1 MVYAKAGESGFND
14 VMEALQRGIQWT
26 LNPAQSPF
34 VCNCLYS
41 PAAVG
46 IVPSHSQ
53 CLFCLKRNPQ
63 GVSIAGR
70 LQLPHPQLQ
79 GCYIS
84 LQGQPADRLKVGQPR
99 GAIHSSQ
106 LPENQ
111 AEAGC
116 PQKPQLCWASA
127 PALSASF
134 TSLQRS
140 LENASPINHLHKN
153 PCLGLWISL
162 LTDLKQGSREILE
175 QWTEKVWTCTW

>member
-1 MVYAKAGESGFND
+1 MCVFHKAKAFHFNIAQFIKFFKKRKIAENKGKNLMVYGKAGESGFND

-116 PQKPQLCWASA
+116 PQKPQLC
-127 PALSASF
+127 
-134 TSLQRS
+134 
-140 LENASPINHLHKN
+140 
-153 PCLGLWISL
+153 
-162 LTDLKQGSREILE
+162 
-175 QWTEKVWTCTW
+175 